1 MQTSEPTFLSPARI
15 LLAED
20 DRELRTLVALALRDA
35 GFEVVEAADGNTL
48 LECLAHAVRPDGS
61 VENFDLILSDIRM
74 PNFTAL
80 DVMLGAR
87 GFIGRTPFV
96 LITAFG
102 DPATHE
108 RALGLGATAV
118 LDKPIRLD
126 KLCGTIAAIL
136 AEKGRPAG
144 LGEAKETS

>member
-1 MQTSEPTFLSPARI
+1 MNIPSPTLALPPRI

-20 DRELRTLVALALRDA
+20 DRELRALVALTLRGA
-35 GFEVVEAADGNTL
+35 GFEVVE
-48 LECLAHAVRPDGS
+48 VPDGS
-61 VENFDLILSDIRM
+61 ALLEQLASALQPDGRLDRFDLILSDIRM

-80 DVMLGAR
+80 DVMVGAQ

-102 DPATHE
+102 DAVTHE
-108 RALGLGATAV
+108 QALRLGATAV

-126 KLCGTIAAIL
+126 KLCQTIHAIL
-136 AEKGRPAG
+136 ARKALDSGDGKGTG
-144 LGEAKETS
+144 L